1 VSTEELRDEQSLLD
15 SLADEIRAQAV
26 DLRGELLL
34 SILYTTIVFNRYL
47 EIETAKRE
55 STPTRFGILHNLVTH
70 GGVMTPT
77 NIGKRIFKSKHA
89 VSRAVDVLEKDGL
102 VRRQPISGDRRLR
115 RITITRK
122 GLDFVTANLAEMRIT
137 SSKIFSCLNTRQAEE
152 LRIILKQLREHLLE
166 LIDSSS
172 AKSND

>member
-1 VSTEELRDEQSLLD
+1 MNTEKLRNKQSLLE
-15 SLADEIRAQAV
+15 SLADEIRAQAL
-26 DLRGELLL
+26 DLRGELIL
-34 SILYTTIVFNRYL
+34 SILYTTILFNRYL

-77 NIGKRIFKSKHA
+77 NIGKRVFKSKHA

-102 VRRQPISGDRRLR
+102 VKRQPVSGDRRFR
-115 RITITRK
+115 RIAITPK
-122 GLDFVTANLAEMRIT
+122 GLDFVKANLAEMRVINHKT
-137 SSKIFSCLNTRQAEE
+137 LSCLDIRQAEE
-152 LRIILKQLREHLLE
+152 LRIILRQLRKHLLE

-172 AKSND
+172 SQKQ

>member
-1 VSTEELRDEQSLLD
+1 MSTEELRDKQSLLE

-70 GGVMTPT
+70 GGVMTP
-77 NIGKRIFKSKHA
+77 IQIICG
-89 VSRAVDVLEKDGL
+89 VLC
-102 VRRQPISGDRRLR
+102 R
-115 RITITRK
+115 
-122 GLDFVTANLAEMRIT
+122 
-137 SSKIFSCLNTRQAEE
+137 
-152 LRIILKQLREHLLE
+152 
-166 LIDSSS
+166 
-172 AKSND
+172 